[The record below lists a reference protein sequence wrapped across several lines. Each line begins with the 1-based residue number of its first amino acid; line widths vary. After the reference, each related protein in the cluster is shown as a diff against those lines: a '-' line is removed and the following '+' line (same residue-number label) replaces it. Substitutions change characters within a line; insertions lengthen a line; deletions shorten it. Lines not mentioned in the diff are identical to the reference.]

1 MPEDEP
7 PQGVQGGSLDLALF
21 MTLTVAIYYQRN
33 ADACGKLS
41 KEVCQRRDQIRVR
54 SSRGTSAEPKRVR
67 ADLSKYAVSKKT
79 EERLQYLAGR
89 RDHVPQEW
97 REIPVPWGTTAGT
110 RSPFS
115 SVLALI
121 PVS

>member
-7 PQGVQGGSLDLALF
+7 PPGVQGGSLDLALF
-21 MTLTVAIYYQRN
+21 MRSITSGMLRL
-33 ADACGKLS
+33 CGKLS

-97 REIPVPWGTTAGT
+97 REIPVSWGTTAGT

-121 PVS
+121 PIS